1 MARVKDKVIPEG
13 SLIHAEKIKV
23 NRQESIDK
31 VKEVAENLGIDPN
44 WLMMIMNV
52 ESEGTFDPSIKSK
65 NSSATGLIQFMAS
78 TAEDLGTTTDKL
90 SKMSFTEQ
98 MDWVERYYR
107 RTGVMDK
114 VRSANDLYLATFYP
128 AAVGKPRDYV
138 LGDNPKRIKEIAK
151 GNPLFDPAKNGY
163 ITVGQI
169 EDVMKSRESSWRSSY
184 EEDDAIYSEDEEG
197 QIITIDPKQ
206 ATEEEVANSRTYK
219 DYFYNTGNNNYDPN
233 YESLTS
239 IEKEEENKVE
249 ESAEWKSRLEKKV
262 KQRDFLSD
270 LIRSGYTSYKPE
282 EVDNTPFGVQYE
294 IPEILGSAESYGLP
308 EMQRGGEYQEEVYY
322 GTPEYER
329 AYREGRIQ
337 GQQLDPAVITVDSK
351 TGKNILDQYPYYN
364 NLTEQEKEYFHD
376 TSPIGSQIRSKAMDG
391 RGFDADRAREFT
403 KNWLV
408 DTPLSAQQIPQSAIG
423 NNGMFDMTNPNIY
436 KAIVP
441 GAIMGGIGLNS
452 LNNNTEEN
460 NFQQGGQIPVSSR
473 GLYDYPNT
481 PVMVPTESGKITM
494 QGIGYPVLGVSME
507 TGEQQLMQPG
517 QKYTFENTRNVFEI
531 PLLKMEDGGE
541 YTEYEKRGFYN
552 PVEEDYFI
560 GESEDYYNDF
570 MDKVVSI
577 KGGEA
582 KDYYELMNRIA
593 FIESRGTMNPSIKQ
607 DGGGPGRGVYQF
619 EKGKRA
625 GAWIALKRLI
635 SFYDKNDMEKPEWVT
650 DLYEKNKDKEDL
662 DVVDSGLTRQQQDM
676 LFLGDSLMKKGADLS
691 KVINK
696 EQDYVDYWADY
707 HWAGPKESRAEKVR
721 NFNVGMF
728 GYNNWTKSE
737 NYRDYMRNIYDI
749 KAEEQNRPPF
759 VLEDSNQEDQTL
771 YGPEQFRYGGTKNKQ
786 SKIQSFL
793 KDYNRLINYGK

>member
-44 WLMMIMNV
+44 WLMMIINV
-52 ESEGTFDPSIKSK
+52 ESKGTFDPSIKSK

-197 QIITIDPKQ
+197 QIIVIDPKQ

-262 KQRDFLSD
+262 KQRDFLAD

-308 EMQRGGEYQEEVYY
+308 EMQRGG
-322 GTPEYER
+322 
-329 AYREGRIQ
+329 
-337 GQQLDPAVITVDSK
+337 
-351 TGKNILDQYPYYN
+351 
-364 NLTEQEKEYFHD
+364 
-376 TSPIGSQIRSKAMDG
+376 
-391 RGFDADRAREFT
+391 
-403 KNWLV
+403 
-408 DTPLSAQQIPQSAIG
+408 
-423 NNGMFDMTNPNIY
+423 
-436 KAIVP
+436 
-441 GAIMGGIGLNS
+441 
-452 LNNNTEEN
+452 
-460 NFQQGGQIPVSSR
+460 
-473 GLYDYPNT
+473 
-481 PVMVPTESGKITM
+481 
-494 QGIGYPVLGVSME
+494 YPVLGVSME

-517 QKYTFENTRNVFEI
+517 QKYTFENTKNVFEI

-759 VLEDSNQEDQTL
+759 VLENSNQEDQTL
-771 YGPEQFRYGGTKNKQ
+771 YGPEQFKYGGTKNKQ

>member
-44 WLMMIMNV
+44 WLMMIINV
-52 ESEGTFDPSIKSK
+52 ESKGTFDPSIKSK

-184 EEDDAIYSEDEEG
+184 EEDDAIYSVDEEG

-262 KQRDFLSD
+262 KQRDFLAD

-308 EMQRGGEYQEEVYY
+308 EMQRG
-322 GTPEYER
+322 
-329 AYREGRIQ
+329 
-337 GQQLDPAVITVDSK
+337 
-351 TGKNILDQYPYYN
+351 
-364 NLTEQEKEYFHD
+364 
-376 TSPIGSQIRSKAMDG
+376 
-391 RGFDADRAREFT
+391 
-403 KNWLV
+403 
-408 DTPLSAQQIPQSAIG
+408 
-423 NNGMFDMTNPNIY
+423 
-436 KAIVP
+436 
-441 GAIMGGIGLNS
+441 
-452 LNNNTEEN
+452 
-460 NFQQGGQIPVSSR
+460 
-473 GLYDYPNT
+473 
-481 PVMVPTESGKITM
+481 
-494 QGIGYPVLGVSME
+494 GYPVLGVSME

-759 VLEDSNQEDQTL
+759 VLENSNQEDQTL
-771 YGPEQFRYGGTKNKQ
+771 YGPEQFKYGGTKNKQ